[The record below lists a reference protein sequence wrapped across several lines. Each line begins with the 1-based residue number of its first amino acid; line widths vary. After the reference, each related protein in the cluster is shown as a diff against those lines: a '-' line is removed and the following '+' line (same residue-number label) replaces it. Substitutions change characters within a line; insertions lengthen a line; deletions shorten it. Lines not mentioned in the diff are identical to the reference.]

1 MWIVFFK
8 QFNGLPAI
16 PRVYQLI
23 ILFQYGFKKHV
34 ITRIIF
40 SNQYLKFIFLDYLL
54 NDFLF
59 LYFLTMQFYS
69 HIRNRKPKSCS
80 LSYFRF
86 HPDFTT
92 HPFHD
97 SFTDRQ
103 TKPCSLCKIVQLH
116 ESFKHGI
123 FFIRVNTASRV
134 GHIKIKRVFLQKMI
148 TETNRSF
155 FREFYRIIEQIG
167 NHLC

>member
-69 HIRNRKPKSCS
+69 YIRNRKPKSCS

-86 HPDFTT
+86 HPDLTA

-97 SFTDRQ
+97 SLTDRQ
-103 TKPCSLCKIVQLH
+103 AKPCSLSKIV
-116 ESFKHGI
+116 
-123 FFIRVNTASRV
+123 
-134 GHIKIKRVFLQKMI
+134 
-148 TETNRSF
+148 
-155 FREFYRIIEQIG
+155 
-167 NHLC
+167 